1 MAQSHPFSPN
11 QRLTNDG
18 VRGASGSIFDFDGV
32 GAVCLVGNVV
42 SSSSF
47 IYPWQLFRE
56 AEFGSFVDVWGE
68 LLLEAVLRLRERRVW
83 VRRIQLILPTKYF
96 HCALP
101 FDGLLG

>member
-1 MAQSHPFSPN
+1 MMGFGA
-11 QRLTNDG
+11 RV
-18 VRGASGSIFDFDGV
+18 VRFLISMGV

-68 LLLEAVLRLRERRVW
+68 LLLEAVLRQRETCVGETNSTDLTYKTLSLCPS
-83 VRRIQLILPTKYF
+83 I
-96 HCALP
+96 
-101 FDGLLG
+101 